1 MTKELEGPVLEG
13 EIVEPS
19 VTYHSNNSGGGWWLS
34 DDDWRNLE
42 KAGWKV
48 RWFKDDGYYSEYTS
62 VQEDGRWLGALAG
75 EATRKG
81 LTLDEAIR
89 EWEEITGER
98 ADDEGCPCCGSPHG
112 FYEG

>member
-1 MTKELEGPVLEG
+1 MTKELEGPVLKG

-19 VTYHSNNSGGGWWLS
+19 VTYHSNNSGGDWWLS

-42 KAGWKV
+42 KAGWEV
-48 RWFKDDGYYSEYTS
+48 HWFKDDSYYSEYTS

-81 LTLDEAIR
+81 LSLRDAIA
-89 EWEEITGER
+89 EWEEVTGEF
-98 ADDEGCPCCGSPHG
+98 AYAEGCSCCGSPHD
-112 FYEG
+112 FY